1 MMRAMG
7 LVLLLGC
14 SGTAGFWAAR
24 RIRQQW
30 ETIRRLLSLLDS
42 FAARIRYQSLPL
54 EELIAQTVQC
64 PEFAGLGFLHRLSFS
79 PDTPFAVQWQRVLEE
94 ERDVPRRAVQ
104 VLLSLGST
112 LGTTDGEGQ
121 LSALAL
127 YRQEME
133 RAEQEW
139 REKYRT
145 QGALYPKLGLL
156 GGAVL
161 VLLFL

>member
-1 MMRAMG
+1 M
-7 LVLLLGC
+7 
-14 SGTAGFWAAR
+14 
-24 RIRQQW
+24 
-30 ETIRRLLSLLDS
+30 
-42 FAARIRYQSLPL
+42 
-54 EELIAQTVQC
+54 
-64 PEFAGLGFLHRLSFS
+64 
-79 PDTPFAVQWQRVLEE
+79 PFADQWQHVLEE
-94 ERDVPRRAVQ
+94 EREVPPGAVQ
-104 VLLSLGST
+104 ILLSLGGT
-112 LGTTDGEGQ
+112 LGATDGEGQ

-127 YRQEME
+127 HRQELE